1 MKKML
6 YLMLF
11 VTSTSRAV
19 IISPDGSAT
28 YVNPISGGY
37 STTNATTGEYTTY
50 MQSGN
55 MTTVIPDNGMGTP
68 QTYITTDGEKPLILD
83 SVVGEE

>member
-6 YLMLF
+6 ILMLF
-11 VTSTSRAV
+11 ATQAEAV
-19 IISPDGSAT
+19 IVAPNGEAT
-28 YVNPISGGY
+28 YVNPIAGGY

-55 MTTVIPDNGMGTP
+55 MTTIIPDNGMGEA
-68 QTYITTDGEKPLILD
+68 QTYLTTEGEKPLLLD
-83 SVVGEE
+83 QAGGE